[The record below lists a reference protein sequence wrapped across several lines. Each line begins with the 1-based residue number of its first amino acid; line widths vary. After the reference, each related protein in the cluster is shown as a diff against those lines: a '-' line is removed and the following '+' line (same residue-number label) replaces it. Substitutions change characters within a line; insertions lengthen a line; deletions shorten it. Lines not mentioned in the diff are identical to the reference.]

1 MSALR
6 FLVSLYIVVYHMLV
20 VSPWDLRVV
29 SPIFHKGWIGTD
41 FFIILSGFIIA
52 IAYKEKL
59 QSKKLSPGDFM
70 RGRLL
75 RLWPPHAIIMMLF
88 LCYFL
93 LTKAAGFTTNDPSF
107 FAPSAFVSQLFLT
120 NSFIFTDQAWN
131 VPTWTLSAL
140 LVCYAIYAFSIPYFP
155 KVGSPHHILVG
166 ATFWLS
172 AAAIVVFVLLGKSI
186 AHLHEHL
193 ALVRAI
199 PLFFY
204 GAILGHFSLAIGS
217 LHIKN
222 RGTRAIFLVIFALI
236 VAHSSSGAIADT
248 IILLLTSGLV
258 LLCCDLRSGRLMY
271 ALGRLS
277 FAIYLLHVPMIY
289 VYFPII
295 RRIAGLDRTDGAYIT
310 LWLTFPLIVV
320 AAAYVFERFVER
332 PLAKRLKPAAQ
343 EHRTISATA

>member
-107 FAPSAFVSQLFLT
+107 FAPSAFVSQLLLT
-120 NSFIFTDQAWN
+120 NSFILRIRLGTYPRGRCLHSW
-131 VPTWTLSAL
+131 SATR
-140 LVCYAIYAFSIPYFP
+140 SMPFP
-155 KVGSPHHILVG
+155 
-166 ATFWLS
+166 
-172 AAAIVVFVLLGKSI
+172 
-186 AHLHEHL
+186 
-193 ALVRAI
+193 
-199 PLFFY
+199 
-204 GAILGHFSLAIGS
+204 
-217 LHIKN
+217 
-222 RGTRAIFLVIFALI
+222 
-236 VAHSSSGAIADT
+236 
-248 IILLLTSGLV
+248 
-258 LLCCDLRSGRLMY
+258 
-271 ALGRLS
+271 
-277 FAIYLLHVPMIY
+277 
-289 VYFPII
+289 FPISQ
-295 RRIAGLDRTDGAYIT
+295 R
-310 LWLTFPLIVV
+310 
-320 AAAYVFERFVER
+320 
-332 PLAKRLKPAAQ
+332 LAV
-343 EHRTISATA
+343 RTISWWELLFGCLQRRSSFLFY